1 MFAPELAGLN
11 RERIREWY
19 NGYSWRG
26 SEKVYNPYDVLLLL
40 RRREFEAHW
49 FETGTPAFLVDTLFE
64 RRLSS
69 VSLDR
74 TVSTA
79 TLLSAFDVDHVGTE
93 ALLFQTGSAAR
104 RCIGSAIPTGKSA
117 RA

>member
-11 RERIREWY
+11 RERIHEWY
-19 NGYSWRG
+19 NGYCWRG

-64 RRLSS
+64 RRVSS

-79 TLLSAFDVDHVGTE
+79 ALLSAFDVDHVGTE